1 MAGSRLTRALSDFA
15 LASAALAAPFTS
27 VNEANI
33 LERRGASD
41 ICSAKSNCIPFTID
55 VSWGSANPTG
65 AGARGVILTNGTLP
79 GPALRMKVGECVDFK
94 VNNNLVVDTGVH
106 FHGIQQTGT
115 PWSDGVPG
123 LPQYAIKPGK
133 SYMYRWTADEQ
144 GAYFYHSHYK
154 GQIMDG
160 LYGAIFISP
169 ADGEGGPFSSVDSS
183 GVDKLKLADAKNEPL
198 FVSDWSKYTFDEF
211 YAIEQAGNVDI
222 ACADSIIIN
231 GMGSQYCL
239 SQDQITAMSAPQI
252 ANLAGGKGYTKKA
265 CLPADTVAT
274 QGNYTRNLA
283 AIPADV
289 FDVCTPSKNKNYTL
303 SVDKT
308 DGYAALTFIN
318 TGGFSLMQATIDNHK
333 MIVYD
338 YNGKWTVPQTVNQVA
353 IGNGDRVSVFVKLDQ
368 PVADYHIR
376 VSNNGL
382 NQLISGFGVL
392 SYKGSSGISASSVP
406 AMSFGG
412 VNLTTIFPFAPA
424 KAAPFPAETVSQRA
438 DKTYFFNIQ
447 KLPNAGHAYEWS
459 LQSNTA
465 YSMNNDDG
473 TPLLYKN
480 PSTVQESDIVLKTN
494 IGQWIDIIMQTTGPT
509 AQPHPIHK
517 HRQQAQAAIPSAF
530 NLVNP
535 PYVDGYTTLA
545 GENTA
550 TWTVIRYK
558 VEVAGAWFLHCHMQT
573 HLSGGMAVAIM
584 DGVDKWPTVP
594 SDVGRSCQGSG
605 TSNSTWNPSCYCPAS
620 CPANPGKGPDGTG
633 TGNGPSTGSGLN
645 GSKGSGSTGSGN
657 TSGGD
662 NGNWNNGV
670 WSGPNDPA
678 GAHNTSS
685 SGNGYTPEQQTGSYS
700 GNRDGVKSTVTS
712 FSDQVTPTTIPTTIT
727 STNAQG
733 LVQTYTTNR
742 VVTTT
747 SRVPHT
753 TTSAVPATQSVC
765 TTHGCKWPQFASL
778 KCCEQRKWAWI
789 VLIIVLVI
797 ILIILTIC
805 AVLFM
810 SRRKNKKGA
819 ASREIEEEVKVQQS
833 RSMLNETDSGEGEFA
848 GGYTDEK
855 SGVASRVREYRGHGG
870 H

>member
-1 MAGSRLTRALSDFA
+1 MAGSRFTRALAVLS
-15 LASAALAAPFTS
+15 LATVALAAPLTS
-27 VNEANI
+27 INEANI
-33 LERRGASD
+33 LERRAASD
-41 ICSAKSNCIPFTID
+41 ICSAKSNCIPFTINA
-55 VSWGSANPTG
+55 SWGSANPTG

-79 GPALRMKVGECVDFK
+79 RSSTPNEGRR
-94 VNNNLVVDTGVH
+94 
-106 FHGIQQTGT
+106 TGT

-123 LPQYAIKPGK
+123 LSQYAIKPGK

-169 ADGEGGPFSSVDSS
+169 ADGGEEGPFFSVDSS
-183 GVDKLKLADAKNEPL
+183 AVDKLKLADAKNEPL

-231 GMGSQYCL
+231 GIGSQYCL
-239 SQDQITAMSAPQI
+239 SQDQITAMSAPRI
-252 ANLAGGKGYTKKA
+252 ANLTGGKGYTKKA

-303 SVDKT
+303 SVSKI

-318 TGGFSLMQATIDNHK
+318 TGGFSLLKATIDNHR

-338 YNGKWTVPQTVNQVA
+338 YNGKWTTPQTVDQVA

-368 PVADYHIR
+368 PVADYQIR

-392 SYKGSSGISASSVP
+392 SYKGSFGISASSVP

-412 VNLTTIFPFAPA
+412 VNLTTIVPFAPA
-424 KAAPFPAETVSQRA
+424 KAAPFPAETVGQKA

-459 LQSNTA
+459 LQGNTG
-465 YSMNNDDG
+465 YSMNNDNG
-473 TPLLYKN
+473 TPLLYKD
-480 PSTVQESDIVLKTN
+480 PSTVLESDIILKTN
-494 IGQWIDIIMQTTGPT
+494 MGQWIDIVMQTTGPI

-517 HRQQAQAAIPSAF
+517 HANKFFVIGQGTGSFNWPTVAQAQAAIPSAF

-535 PYVDGYTTLA
+535 PYVDGYTTLP

-550 TWTVIRYK
+550 TWTVFRYK
-558 VEVAGAWFLHCHMQT
+558 VEIAGAWFLHCHMQT
-573 HLSGGMAVAIM
+573 HFSGGMAVAIM

-594 SDVGRSCQGSG
+594 SDAGTSCQGSG

-620 CPANPGKGPDGTG
+620 CPANTGKGPDD
-633 TGNGPSTGSGLN
+633 
-645 GSKGSGSTGSGN
+645 TGSGN
-657 TSGGD
+657 TSGGN
-662 NGNWNNGV
+662 NGSWKNGV
-670 WSGPNDPA
+670 WLGPNNPA
-678 GAHNTSS
+678 GANNTSS
-685 SGNGYTPEQQTGSYS
+685 SGSGYTPEQQTGSYS
-700 GNRDGVKSTVTS
+700 SNGNGVKSSSSNSTSSLQAYTGTASSSHVSLFTALALTV
-712 FSDQVTPTTIPTTIT
+712 
-727 STNAQG
+727 AA
-733 LVQTYTTNR
+733 LV
-742 VVTTT
+742 
-747 SRVPHT
+747 
-753 TTSAVPATQSVC
+753 
-765 TTHGCKWPQFASL
+765 L
-778 KCCEQRKWAWI
+778 
-789 VLIIVLVI
+789 
-797 ILIILTIC
+797 
-805 AVLFM
+805 
-810 SRRKNKKGA
+810 
-819 ASREIEEEVKVQQS
+819 
-833 RSMLNETDSGEGEFA
+833 
-848 GGYTDEK
+848 
-855 SGVASRVREYRGHGG
+855 
-870 H
+870 

>member
-1 MAGSRLTRALSDFA
+1 MAGSRFTQALSVFS
-15 LASAALAAPFTS
+15 LASAVFAAPLTS
-27 VNEANI
+27 VNEANV
-33 LERRGASD
+33 LGRRTASD

-94 VNNNLVVDTGVH
+94 VVNNLAVDTGVH

-123 LPQYAIKPGK
+123 LSQNAIKPGET
-133 SYMYRWTADEQ
+133 YMYRWTADEQ

-160 LYGAIFISP
+160 LYGAIFISA
-169 ADGEGGPFSSVDSS
+169 ADGEEGPFSSVDSS
-183 GVDKLKLADAKNEPL
+183 AVEKLKLADAKNEPL

-252 ANLAGGKGYTKKA
+252 ANLTGGRGYTKKA
-265 CLPADTVAT
+265 CLPADTAAT
-274 QGNYTRNLA
+274 QGNFTRNLA

-289 FDVCTPSKNKNYTL
+289 FDVCTSSKNKNYTL
-303 SVDKT
+303 SVDNA

-318 TGGFSLMQATIDNHK
+318 TGGFSLLKATIDNHK

-338 YNGKWTVPQTVNQVA
+338 FNGKWIAPQTVDQVA

-368 PVADYHIR
+368 PVADYQIR

-412 VNLTTIFPFAPA
+412 VNLTTIVPFAAA
-424 KAAPFPAETVSQRA
+424 KAAPFPAETVSQKA
-438 DKTYFFNIQ
+438 DKTYFFHIQ
-447 KLPNAGHAYEWS
+447 KLPNAGHAYEWT
-459 LQSNTA
+459 LQGNTG

-473 TPLLYKN
+473 TPLLYRD
-480 PSTVQESDIVLKTN
+480 PATVPESDIILKTN
-494 IGQWIDIIMQTTGPT
+494 MGQWVDIIMQTNGPI

-517 HRQQAQAAIPSAF
+517 HANKFFVIGQGSGSFNWSTVAQAQAAVPSAF
-530 NLVNP
+530 NLANP
-535 PYVDGYTTLA
+535 PYVDGYTTPP
-545 GENTA
+545 GEGTA
-550 TWTVIRYK
+550 TWTVFRYK
-558 VEVAGAWFLHCHMQT
+558 VEIAGAWFLHCHMQT
-573 HLSGGMAVAIM
+573 HFSGGMAVAIM

-594 SDVGRSCQGSG
+594 SDAGKSCQGSG

-633 TGNGPSTGSGLN
+633 TGNGPSNGSGSGSD
-645 GSKGSGSTGSGN
+645 GSKGNGTTSSGN

-662 NGNWNNGV
+662 NGSWNNGV
-670 WSGPNDPA
+670 WTGSNNPA
-678 GAHNTSS
+678 GANNTSS

-700 GNRDGVKSTVTS
+700 GNNNGVKSSSSNSTS
-712 FSDQVTPTTIPTTIT
+712 SIQ
-727 STNAQG
+727 A
-733 LVQTYTTNR
+733 YT
-742 VVTTT
+742 
-747 SRVPHT
+747 
-753 TTSAVPATQSVC
+753 
-765 TTHGCKWPQFASL
+765 
-778 KCCEQRKWAWI
+778 
-789 VLIIVLVI
+789 
-797 ILIILTIC
+797 
-805 AVLFM
+805 
-810 SRRKNKKGA
+810 GA
-819 ASREIEEEVKVQQS
+819 ASSSHVSLFTV
-833 RSMLNETDSGEGEFA
+833 LA
-848 GGYTDEK
+848 LA
-855 SGVASRVREYRGHGG
+855 VAALTL
-870 H
+870 